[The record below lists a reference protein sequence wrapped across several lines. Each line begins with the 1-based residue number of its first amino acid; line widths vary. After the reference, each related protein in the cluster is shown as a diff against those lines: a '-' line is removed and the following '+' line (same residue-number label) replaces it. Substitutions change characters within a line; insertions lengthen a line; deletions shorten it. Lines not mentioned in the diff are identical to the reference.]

1 MATKR
6 LYRQDSYLTQ
16 NTTTII
22 SVEPKDGFDVIVCN
36 ESVFFPEGGGQP
48 SDFGTVSSSAGIYN
62 VTSAYDENLQSDVRH
77 LTDAPE
83 GTFSVGDEVC
93 LSINWDY
100 RFSNMQRHSGE
111 HMFSGTFHTLFGGV
125 NKGFHIGEEYVTM
138 DIDLD
143 GTILTDEE
151 IDLAE
156 RTVND
161 AIWANLPI
169 RISYFDSYEESLIM
183 PVRKK
188 VPHEGSVTIATVGD
202 LPNPYDCI
210 ACCGTLPSYSAEI
223 GLLVVYKNE
232 SYKGMNRI
240 YFDCGFKAKEKL
252 TQDMRLLNSVANRYS
267 CSIEDIIYKLD
278 LIDEEISSLKIANAK
293 LAAYVKDNEKNH
305 ILSEIKSNDKR
316 IFVYSLSLLKT
327 DDLLKLGFSVIN
339 ETQNKL
345 LLFVHPE
352 DLTCLMFSSS
362 DIKCGRFIKE
372 NSPLY
377 NGRGGGKDDHARA
390 IFQNA
395 TDMKAFADAVSS
407 ML

>member
-6 LYRQDSYLTQ
+6 LYRQDAYLTQ
-16 NTTTII
+16 NTTTINSI
-22 SVEPKDGFDVIVCN
+22 EKTDGFDVIICN

-48 SDFGTVSSSAGIYN
+48 CDVGTVSFGADIYN
-62 VTSAYDENLQSDVRH
+62 ITDVYDKDLQGDVYH

-93 LSINWDY
+93 LSINWDN

-125 NKGFHIGEEYVTM
+125 NKGFHIGEDYVTM

-169 RISYFDSYEESLIM
+169 RISVFDSYEQSLVM

-188 VPHEGSVTIATVGD
+188 VPHEGSVSIATVGD

-223 GLLVVYKNE
+223 GILVVYKNE

-252 TQDMRLLNSVANRYS
+252 TQDMKLLNSIANKYS
-267 CSIEDIIYKLD
+267 CSTEDIIYKLD
-278 LIDEEISSLKIANAK
+278 LIDEEISSLKVANAK
-293 LAAYVKDNEKNH
+293 LAAYIKDNEKNR
-305 ILSEIKSNDKR
+305 ILSEINTGDEN
-316 IFVYSLSLLKT
+316 IFIYSLSLLKT

-339 ETQNKL
+339 ETKNKL
-345 LLFVHPE
+345 LLLIHPE
-352 DLTCLMFSSS
+352 TLTCLMFSSG

-372 NSPLY
+372 NASLY

-390 IFQNA
+390 VFQNI
-395 TDMKAFADAVSS
+395 TDMKAFADAISS
-407 ML
+407 M

>member
-6 LYRQDSYLTQ
+6 LYRQDAYLTQ
-16 NTTTII
+16 NTTTINSI
-22 SVEPKDGFDVIVCN
+22 EKTDGFDVIICN

-48 SDFGTVSSSAGIYN
+48 CDVGTVSFGADIYN
-62 VTSAYDENLQSDVRH
+62 ITDVYDKDLQGDVYH

-93 LSINWDY
+93 LSINWDN

-125 NKGFHIGEEYVTM
+125 NKGFHIGEDYVTM

-143 GTILTDEE
+143 GAILTDEE

-169 RISYFDSYEESLIM
+169 RISVFDSYEESLVM

-188 VPHEGSVTIATVGD
+188 VPHEGSVSIATVGD

-223 GLLVVYKNE
+223 GILVVYKNE

-252 TQDMRLLNSVANRYS
+252 TQDMKLLNSIANKYS
-267 CSIEDIIYKLD
+267 CSTEDIIYKLD
-278 LIDEEISSLKIANAK
+278 LIDEEISSLKVANAK
-293 LAAYVKDNEKNH
+293 LAAYIKDNEKNR
-305 ILSEIKSNDKR
+305 ILSEINTGDEN
-316 IFVYSLSLLKT
+316 IFIYSLSLLKT

-339 ETQNKL
+339 ETKNKL
-345 LLFVHPE
+345 LLLIHPE
-352 DLTCLMFSSS
+352 TLTCLIFSSG

-372 NSPLY
+372 NAPLY

-390 IFQNA
+390 VFQNM
-395 TDMKAFADAVSS
+395 TDMKAFADAISS
-407 ML
+407 M